1 MNQQVPHMKKR
12 NVSRRDFVMQSLVA
26 TAALSARQGNA
37 VDVQTPAADKPPAP
51 PITRKIKVGI
61 VGGGH
66 RGNLIGGFMKSHG
79 GFDIHAVADYFPET
93 AEALGE
99 TFGVDKGRRFSGL
112 SGYKKA
118 IESGIDALVI
128 MDVPCF
134 YPEQAKVAVDADLHV
149 YMAKPFAVDVPGC
162 LQHLETAN
170 RATHKK
176 RCVLVDYQ
184 IPLDPANK
192 EVAKR
197 MRDGAVEG
205 LSHICSGGQ
214 SSVWGDPAKGKT
226 IENLLRGGVWLSSVN
241 LGGDNIV
248 SYDIHIIDGVTWIMG
263 KRPVS
268 ACGYSR
274 ITRPNPQG
282 DRTDC
287 GSVTYQYDDGTIWS
301 HVTQA
306 VANNAWMHN
315 LGADFMGCNATAT
328 INYWGKSQ
336 IRGGPKHVVGS
347 ASNNIYNDGAIANVA
362 DFYRCITEGDFA
374 NATAHRAVDGTLT
387 SILGR
392 EAMTRKCLL
401 SMAELINE
409 NKRLELDLTG
419 LKA

>member
-1 MNQQVPHMKKR
+1 MNKL
-12 NVSRRDFVMQSLVA
+12 NLSRRVFVIQSLA
-26 TAALSARQGNA
+26 ASAALSAKPVNA
-37 VDVQTPAADKPPAP
+37 ADAQTPAAQPPPASP
-51 PITRKIKVGI
+51 FSWKIKVGI

-66 RGNLIGGFMKSHG
+66 RGKLIGGFMKSHS
-79 GFDIHAVADYFPET
+79 GFEIHAVADYFPET

-99 TFGVDKGRRFSGL
+99 TFGVDKRRRFSGL

-118 IESGIDALVI
+118 IESGIEALVI
-128 MDVPCF
+128 MDVPSF
-134 YPEQAKVAVDADLHV
+134 YPEQAKAAVDADLHV

-162 LQHLETAN
+162 LQQLETTK
-170 RATHKK
+170 RATQKQ

-184 IPLDPANK
+184 IPLDPANI

-197 MRDGAVEG
+197 MREGGVEG

-214 SSVWGDPAKGKT
+214 SGVWGDPAKGKT

-263 KRPVS
+263 KRPIS
-268 ACGYSR
+268 ACGYSKT
-274 ITRPNPQG
+274 TRPNPQG

-287 GSVTYQYDDGTIWS
+287 GSVTFQYEDGTIWS

-306 VANNAWMHN
+306 LANNAWIHN
-315 LGADFMGCNATAT
+315 LGADFMGRNATAT

-362 DFYRCITEGDFA
+362 DFYRCITEGEFA

-387 SILGR
+387 AILGR
-392 EAMTRKCLL
+392 EAMARKCLL
-401 SMAELINE
+401 TMDDLIKE
-409 NKRLELDLTG
+409 NKRLDVDLTG

>member
-1 MNQQVPHMKKR
+1 MRKINL
-12 NVSRRDFVMQSLVA
+12 SRRDFVMQSLVA
-26 TAALSARQGNA
+26 TAALSARQGTA
-37 VDVQTPAADKPPAP
+37 AEAQTPAVSTPPAL
-51 PITRKIKVGI
+51 PITHKIKVGI

-79 GFDIHAVADYFPET
+79 GFEIHAVTDYFPET
-93 AEALGE
+93 ADALGE
-99 TFGVDKGRRFSGL
+99 TFGVNKARRFSGL
-112 SGYKKA
+112 SGYKKT
-118 IESGIDALVI
+118 IDSGIDALVI

-134 YPEQAKVAVDADLHV
+134 YPEQAKAAVDADLHV

-162 LQHLETAN
+162 LLQLETAK
-170 RATHKK
+170 RATAKK

-184 IPLDPANK
+184 IPLDKANK

-197 MRDGAVEG
+197 IHEGGVEG

-263 KRPVS
+263 KRPIT
-268 ACGYSR
+268 ACGFSK

-287 GSVTYQYDDGTIWS
+287 GSVTYHYDDGTIWS

-306 VANNAWMHN
+306 LANNAWMHN

-347 ASNNIYNDGAIANVA
+347 ASNNIYNDGAEANVA
-362 DFYRCITEGDFA
+362 EFYRCIIEEKYD
-374 NATAHRAVDGTLT
+374 NPTAFRAVDGTLT
-387 SILGR
+387 AILGR
-392 EAMTRKCLL
+392 EAMARRGLVRMEDLLRENRK
-401 SMAELINE
+401 
-409 NKRLELDLTG
+409 LELDLSG